1 MSKLNN
7 KETKKQI
14 KFLKKSNGITDAIKA
29 ILFQFLPLSHQKA
42 R

>member
-7 KETKKQI
+7 KATKKQI
-14 KFLKKSNGITDAIKA
+14 FIEIKWIQTDTIKA